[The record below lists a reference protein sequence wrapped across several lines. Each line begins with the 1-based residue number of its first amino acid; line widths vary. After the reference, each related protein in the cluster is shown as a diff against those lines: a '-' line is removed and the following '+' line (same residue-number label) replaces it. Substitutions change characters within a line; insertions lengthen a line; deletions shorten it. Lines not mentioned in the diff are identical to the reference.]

1 MFAVFRKGRW
11 IEYPAASTDAR
22 WTDVQ
27 RWEAAAVYG
36 TAIAQGMSQEKALSL
51 SEAYVFKTLYP
62 GLQYSSATEVDLSR
76 ITRE

>member
-11 IEYPAASTDAR
+11 IEYPVATTDTR

-27 RWEAAAVYG
+27 RWKAAAVYG
-36 TAIAQGMSQEKALSL
+36 TAISQGMTQEKAVSL

-62 GLQYSSATEVDLSR
+62 GLQYPPATEAALSR

>member
-11 IEYPAASTDAR
+11 IEYPAAITDTR

-36 TAIAQGMSQEKALSL
+36 TAISQGMSQEKAVSL

-62 GLQYSSATEVDLSR
+62 GLQYPSDMEAAISR

>member
-11 IEYPAASTDAR
+11 IEYPTASTDTR

-27 RWEAAAVYG
+27 RWKAAAVYG
-36 TAIAQGMSQEKALSL
+36 TAIAQGIPETRAISL
-51 SEAYVFKTLYP
+51 SEAYVFKILYP
-62 GLQYSSATEVDLSR
+62 GLQYSSAMETDLSR